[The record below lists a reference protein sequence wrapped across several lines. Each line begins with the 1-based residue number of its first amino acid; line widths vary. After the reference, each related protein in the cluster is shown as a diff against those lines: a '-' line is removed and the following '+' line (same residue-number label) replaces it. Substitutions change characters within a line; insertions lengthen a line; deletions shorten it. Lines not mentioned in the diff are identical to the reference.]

1 MARHFAKV
9 VTSPVGIGTTT
20 VVNKVTTVI
29 VAEPDFFDS
38 FVDDTPGRW
47 IETFKGM
54 FGGVLYGQDG
64 SPVSDQS
71 GVGTMRYNY
80 AGAGYEYD
88 IDNDVFH
95 DAQPHESW
103 TVDKTSYT

>member
-20 VVNKVTTVI
+20 VVNKVTNVI

-47 IETFKGM
+47 VETFKGM
-54 FGGVLYGQDG
+54 FGGSNWLYWMLQ
-64 SPVSDQS
+64 
-71 GVGTMRYNY
+71 M
-80 AGAGYEYD
+80 GY
-88 IDNDVFH
+88 
-95 DAQPHESW
+95 P
-103 TVDKTSYT
+103 TSVITFFAIEL